1 MIPKGPGSTSGNG
14 SADADLVA
22 AVATGDR
29 GAFALLYDRY
39 CRQAYSLARRVCVD
53 QDYAEEAVQE
63 AFLAFWRDPGRFDP
77 GRGGFGSWLLTL
89 VHHRSVDVVSRQA
102 AHRRRTVLGAD
113 EIVDGLVPAGPG
125 ADEKAMSGVLGD
137 QVRAAL
143 GQLSQEQRE
152 VIALAYL
159 GGYTQSE
166 VSAITG
172 LPLGTVKSRT
182 FTGMRKL
189 RGLLSSLMG
198 EYRGKAWM
206 GAQ

>member
-1 MIPKGPGSTSGNG
+1 MPDRSTGENG

-22 AVATGDR
+22 AVAAGDR

-53 QDYAEEAVQE
+53 QECAEEAVQE

-89 VHHRSVDVVSRQA
+89 VHHRSVDVVRRQA
-102 AHRRRTVLGAD
+102 VHRRRTVLGG
-113 EIVDGLVPAGPG
+113 EEMVDGLVPAGPG
-125 ADEKAMSGVLGD
+125 ADEQALSGVISD

-143 GQLSQEQRE
+143 RQLTQEQRQ

-182 FTGMRKL
+182 FAGIRQL

-198 EYRGKAWM
+198 ECRGTAWM
-206 GAQ
+206 GVQ

>member
-1 MIPKGPGSTSGNG
+1 MIPESTSGDR

-22 AVATGDR
+22 AVAGGDR
-29 GAFALLYDRY
+29 GAFAVLYDRY
-39 CRQAYSLARRVCVD
+39 CRQAFSLARRICVD
-53 QDYAEEAVQE
+53 QEYAEEAVQE

-89 VHHRSVDVVSRQA
+89 VHHRSVDVVRRQA
-102 AHRRRTVLGAD
+102 SHRRRTVLGAD
-113 EIVDGLVPAGPG
+113 ELVDDLVPAGPG
-125 ADEKAMSGVLGD
+125 ADEKAMSGVIGD
-137 QVRAAL
+137 QVRSAL
-143 GQLSQEQRE
+143 RQLSQEQRQ

-182 FTGMRKL
+182 FTGIRQL

-198 EYRGKAWM
+198 EYRSNAWM
-206 GAQ
+206 GVR